1 MSDPI
6 DTSNYNFFSDR
17 LLQTLTQMGEPGET
31 FTIESTYIAPN
42 QDNNDEP
49 SNRESTDENNN
60 GESTD
65 ENNNGES
72 TDENNNDNPI
82 VQNEL
87 PIQDLYSE
95 MTRIFSLPVNSSGN
109 IINRSTLSTSTPTT
123 RPEFRRRMIPH
134 NSIFENNTVFNDD
147 VNTDYANFVENL
159 FANRHG
165 SGGQNMASILQSSLL
180 DSNQNAYKNVISEK
194 GEDAIKYCIFKT
206 ANFPQQKSCAI
217 TLTDFKDDG
226 EISQL
231 PCGHIF
237 QPKAILK
244 WLKNEDA
251 RCPACRKGLDSKEIK
266 REKNITQNRISRNT
280 RIAPTNLI
288 RQILFNRIKREEE
301 AELQQAI
308 LASIRDIEDS

>member
-6 DTSNYNFFSDR
+6 DTSNDNFFSDR
-17 LLQTLTQMGEPGET
+17 LLQILTQMGEPGET
-31 FTIESTYIAPN
+31 FTIESAYIAPN

-49 SNRESTDENNN
+49 SNDEPSN

-65 ENNNGES
+65 ES
-72 TDENNNDNPI
+72 SNDNPI

-95 MTRIFSLPVNSSGN
+95 MTRIFNYPVNYSGN
-109 IINRSTLSTSTPTT
+109 IINRSSLSTSTPTT
-123 RPEFRRRMIPH
+123 RPEFRRRIMPH

-147 VNTDYANFVENL
+147 VNTDYANFIGNL
-159 FANRHG
+159 FANRRG
-165 SGGQNMASILQSSLL
+165 SGEQNMASILQSSLL
-180 DSNQNAYKNVISEK
+180 DPSQNAYKNIISEK
-194 GEDAIKYCIFKT
+194 GEDAIKYCIFNT
-206 ANFPQQKSCAI
+206 TNFPEQKSCAI
-217 TLTDFKDDG
+217 TLTDFKDGD

-251 RCPACRKGLDSKEIK
+251 RCPVCRKGLDSKEIK
-266 REKNITQNRISRNT
+266 QEKNITQNRISRNT

-288 RQILFNRIKREEE
+288 RQILSNRIRQEEE